1 MKKVKTILLTLVVLA
16 VLAVGVG
23 LFARYFNPNTKKV
36 ARFTL
41 NYDGKVITDHADI
54 VFPRETVKVTAKHV
68 FAFAEAD
75 TSFTVKIV
83 PNADADFSF
92 HVGGTPYKF
101 SEVDDLTPAF
111 GIAVE
116 KDVIALDVSN
126 VTPQRVLDR
135 LFVGTVTLPDD
146 LKQDYYFTLEVTA
159 ANGETVA
166 INFRAFAPVA
176 GVELKPDHE
185 GVLYF

>member
-1 MKKVKTILLTLVVLA
+1 MKKAKTILLALTLAA
-16 VLAVGVG
+16 VLAVGIGFFV
-23 LFARYFNPNTKKV
+23 RYFNPNTKKV

-68 FAFAEAD
+68 FAFAESD
-75 TSFTVKIV
+75 TSFAVKIV

-92 HVGGTPYKF
+92 RVGGTPYKF

-166 INFRAFAPVA
+166 INFRAFASVT
-176 GVELKPDHE
+176 GVELKPDNE